1 MRRRRFI
8 AGLLSISVPALA
20 SSAGWAQQPSRLRRI
35 TVLMLYPEKDPEGQ
49 ARARAFREGFESLG
63 WTPGKNVALDFI
75 WSVFD
80 ADWTRVVTGLL
91 QQATPDVVVVNSST
105 GLRAIEKI
113 TGTTPVVFVGVSE
126 PVAQGFVASLA
137 HPGGNLTGFSN
148 LEPSLGAKWVDLLR
162 EVAPA
167 AKRIAFLYNPENPGS
182 KVTLQTAQAAARDFS
197 LELADRPVLNLAEIE
212 KAIAEL
218 GREPNGALIL
228 PPEPLVA
235 VHRKRIVELAT
246 ERKIP
251 IVSALRS
258 FAEAGGLLSYGAN
271 VPNLFRQAA
280 GYVDRILKGEK
291 PADMPVQ
298 QPTKFEMI
306 VNLKSAKALD
316 IVVPPT
322 ITARADEV
330 ME

>member
-8 AGLLSISVPALA
+8 TGLLCISLPALA
-20 SSAGWAQQPSRLRRI
+20 LHASRAQQPSRLRRI

-63 WTPGKNVALDFI
+63 WIPGKNVSLDFI
-75 WSVFD
+75 WGVFD
-80 ADWTRVVTGLL
+80 PDWTRLVTGVL
-91 QQATPDVVVVNSST
+91 QQAAPDVVVVNSST
-105 GLRAIEKI
+105 GLSAIEKI
-113 TGTTPVVFVGVSE
+113 VGATPVVFVGVSE

-148 LEPSLGAKWVDLLR
+148 LEPTLGAKWIDLLR
-162 EVAPA
+162 EVVPTAR
-167 AKRIAFLYNPENPGS
+167 RIAYIYNPENPGS
-182 KVTLQTAQAAARDFS
+182 KIALQSAQAAARDFS
-197 LELADRPVLNLAEIE
+197 LELVDAPVGGLADIE
-212 KAIAEL
+212 NAITEL
-218 GREPNGALIL
+218 GRTPNGALLL

-235 VHRKRIVELAT
+235 AHRKRIVELAT
-246 ERKIP
+246 ARKIP

-258 FAEAGGLLSYGAN
+258 FAEEGGLLAYGAN
-271 VPNLFRQAA
+271 VPGLFRQAA
-280 GYVDRILKGEK
+280 SYVDRILKGEK

-298 QPTKFEMI
+298 QPTKFEMV

-316 IVVPPT
+316 IVVPPA
-322 ITARADEV
+322 ILARADEV